1 MSRAS
6 TSAVNLAYDFFD
18 PSGLERTV
26 STRFASHQRL
36 SVPYQSVD
44 LDCLYIVQLLQSLLD
59 LSLVCLDIHNEDQ
72 RIVLLD
78 FFHRTF
84 RIQWVNDDFMVVESG
99 LMRNRFSRVF
109 WCSGED
115 EGLRSVE
122 GSGEADFAG
131 FFGVH
136 LVMK

>member
-1 MSRAS
+1 LHSI
-6 TSAVNLAYDFFD
+6 N
-18 PSGLERTV
+18 GL
-26 STRFASHQRL
+26 F
-36 SVPYQSVD
+36 VPYESVD
-44 LDCLYIVQLLQSLLD
+44 LDSLHIVQLLQSLLD

-84 RIQWVNDDFMVVESG
+84 RIQRVDDDFMVVESG
-99 LMRNRFSRVF
+99 LMGNRFSRVF
-109 WCSGED
+109 WRSGED

-122 GSGEADFAG
+122 GSGEADLAG
-131 FFGVH
+131 FLCVH

>member
-1 MSRAS
+1 MHSIS
-6 TSAVNLAYDFFD
+6 GFF
-18 PSGLERTV
+18 
-26 STRFASHQRL
+26 
-36 SVPYQSVD
+36 VPYESVD
-44 LDCLYIVQLLQSLLD
+44 LDSLDIVQLLQSLLD

-72 RIVLLD
+72 RVVLLD

-84 RIQWVNDDFMVVESG
+84 RIQWVNDDLVVVESG
-99 LMRNRFSRVF
+99 LMRNRFSWVF
-109 WCSGED
+109 WRSGED

-131 FFGVH
+131 FVCVH